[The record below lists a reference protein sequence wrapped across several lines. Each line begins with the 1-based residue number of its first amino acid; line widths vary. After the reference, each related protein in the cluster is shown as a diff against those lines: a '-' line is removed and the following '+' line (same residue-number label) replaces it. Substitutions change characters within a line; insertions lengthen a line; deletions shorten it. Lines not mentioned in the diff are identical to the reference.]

1 MNWIKRNASTILT
14 VLGAIGMGAT
24 VVLAIK
30 ATPKAQEKLEEKKKE
45 VGREQL
51 TVQETAQT
59 CGQDYIPMAATGV
72 ASLAC
77 FFGANV
83 LSRKQQASMASAYTA
98 LASLYEGYRKQ
109 VRTICGDKTDEEMQR
124 AMAQEAADAENDL
137 PPWGELQSF
146 YLDFTDTP
154 EFFERTKEEVLE
166 AEYSINRYYAL
177 RHRITVNEFLDIM
190 HLPAV
195 EGGDVIGWQADPAEV
210 EGGFSWIDFDNRYRI
225 TDEGFRVCEIVVP
238 WEPSALS

>member
-14 VLGAIGMGAT
+14 ILGAVGMGAT
-24 VVLAIK
+24 VALAIK
-30 ATPKAQEKLEEKKKE
+30 ATPKAHEKLEEKKKE
-45 VGREQL
+45 VQREQL
-51 TVQETAQT
+51 TIQETVET
-59 CGQDYIPMAATGV
+59 CSHDYIPMAATGI

-109 VRTICGDKTDEEMQR
+109 VRTICGEKTDEEMQR
-124 AMAQEAADAENDL
+124 AMVQEAKDAEDDL

-154 EFFERTKEEVLE
+154 EFFERTMEEVLE
-166 AEYSINRYYAL
+166 AEYSINRYFAL
-177 RHRITVNEFLDIM
+177 KHRITVNEFMDIM

-195 EGGDVIGWQADPAEV
+195 DGGDVIGWRADAADV
-210 EGGFSWIDFDNRYRI
+210 ESGFAWIDFDNRRRF

-238 WEPSALS
+238 WEPSVL